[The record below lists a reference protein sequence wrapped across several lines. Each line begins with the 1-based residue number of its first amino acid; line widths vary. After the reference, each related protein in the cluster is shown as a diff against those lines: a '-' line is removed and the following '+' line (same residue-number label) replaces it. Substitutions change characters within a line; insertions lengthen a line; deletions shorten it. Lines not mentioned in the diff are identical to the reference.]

1 MRQVK
6 SNTCMWQR
14 IQTVFLV
21 IAIISLVA
29 SIFLPVWTN
38 QDASGKTHI
47 LYPLHY
53 SVYENNEAITTY
65 MPYSLVA
72 IFAIASATLAFIEI
86 GKYKS
91 RMLQMKLG
99 ALNSLFLVATIGSA
113 LYFASEMMKT
123 YQGGQYGLG
132 MWLPGVAVIC
142 NLLANRFI
150 RKDEKLVRDSER
162 LR

>member
-1 MRQVK
+1 
-6 SNTCMWQR
+6 MWQR

-21 IAIISLVA
+21 IAIISLLV
-29 SIFLPVWTN
+29 SIFLPIWAN
-38 QDASGKTHI
+38 KDASGNTHV
-47 LYPLHY
+47 LYAIHY
-53 SVYENNEAITTY
+53 SVIENDKQVTTY
-65 MPYSLVA
+65 FPYSLTAV
-72 IFAIASATLAFIEI
+72 FAFASITVAFIEI
-86 GKYKS
+86 GKFKN

-113 LYFASEMMKT
+113 LYFASQMIKT

-132 MWLPGVAVIC
+132 MWLPGLAVLC

-150 RKDEKLVRDSER
+150 RKDEKLVRDSDR

>member
-1 MRQVK
+1 
-6 SNTCMWQR
+6 MWQR

-21 IAIISLVA
+21 IAIISLLV
-29 SIFLPVWTN
+29 SIFLPIWTT
-38 QDASGKTHI
+38 QDPSGNIHV

-53 SVYENNEAITTY
+53 SVTENDTKTTTY
-65 MPYSLVA
+65 FPYSLVA
-72 IFAIASATLAFIEI
+72 IFSVAAATVAFIEI
-86 GKYKS
+86 GKYKN

-99 ALNSLFLVATIGSA
+99 ALNSLFLVVTIGLSV
-113 LYFASEMMKT
+113 YFATQMLKAH
-123 YQGGQYGLG
+123 QGGQYGLG